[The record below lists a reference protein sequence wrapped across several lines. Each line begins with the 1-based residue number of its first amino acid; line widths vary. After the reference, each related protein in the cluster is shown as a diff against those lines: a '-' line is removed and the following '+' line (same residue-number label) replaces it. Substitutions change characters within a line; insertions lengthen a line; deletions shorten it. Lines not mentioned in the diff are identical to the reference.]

1 MKVYFDLIKKYHN
14 EISEEKLITYYKL
27 FDIYKKI
34 NFRVNLISRKDF
46 DNFYLH
52 HILHSLSIL
61 KINLLPK
68 KDSKI
73 IDLGT
78 GGGIPGIPL
87 SIFYEKNNFI
97 LVDSIGKK
105 IKAVDE
111 IIKEIKLENV
121 RTINNRIENLELNAD
136 IIICRSVS
144 SIKNIL
150 NWSKKSLKK
159 DGKIILFKGGD
170 VEKELIN
177 INKRF
182 TIYNIDTIYSNE
194 YFQNKKIIKIE
205 S

>member
-1 MKVYFDLIKKYHN
+1 MQVYFDLIKKYHDD
-14 EISEEKLITYYKL
+14 ISEEKLSVYHQL
-27 FDIYKKI
+27 FDIYKRI
-34 NFRVNLISRKDF
+34 NSQLNLISRKDF
-46 DNFYLH
+46 ENFYLH
-52 HILHSLSIL
+52 HILHSLSIIKL
-61 KINLLPK
+61 NLFPEKNL
-68 KDSKI
+68 KI

-97 LVDSIGKK
+97 LIDSIKKK
-105 IKAVDE
+105 INAVDE
-111 IIKEIKLENV
+111 IIHELDLKNF

-150 NWSKKSLKK
+150 KWSKNSIKK
-159 DGKIILFKGGD
+159 NGKIILFKGGD
-170 VEKELIN
+170 VEKELIK

-182 TIYNIDTIYSNE
+182 TIYNIDTIYSNL
-194 YFQNKKIIKIE
+194 YFQNKKIIEIE

>member
-61 KINLLPK
+61 KFNLLPK

-121 RTINNRIENLELNAD
+121 RTVNNRIENLELNAD

>member
-34 NFRVNLISRKDF
+34 NFRINLISRKDF
-46 DNFYLH
+46 ENFYLH

-61 KINLLPK
+61 KFNLLPE

-105 IKAVDE
+105 LKQLM
-111 IIKEIKLENV
+111 KL
-121 RTINNRIENLELNAD
+121 
-136 IIICRSVS
+136 
-144 SIKNIL
+144 
-150 NWSKKSLKK
+150 
-159 DGKIILFKGGD
+159 
-170 VEKELIN
+170 
-177 INKRF
+177 
-182 TIYNIDTIYSNE
+182 
-194 YFQNKKIIKIE
+194 
-205 S
+205 

>member
-61 KINLLPK
+61 KFNLLPK

-121 RTINNRIENLELNAD
+121 RTVNNRIENLELNAD

-159 DGKIILFKGGD
+159 DGKVILFKGGD

>member
-1 MKVYFDLIKKYHN
+1 MQVYFDLIKKYHDD
-14 EISEEKLITYYKL
+14 ISEEKLSIYHQL
-27 FDIYKKI
+27 FDIYKRI
-34 NFRVNLISRKDF
+34 NSQLNLISRKDF
-46 DNFYLH
+46 ENFYLH
-52 HILHSLSIL
+52 HILHSLSIIKL
-61 KINLLPK
+61 NLFPEKNL
-68 KDSKI
+68 KI

-97 LVDSIGKK
+97 LIDSIKKK
-105 IKAVDE
+105 INAVDE
-111 IIKEIKLENV
+111 IIHELDLKNV

-150 NWSKKSLKK
+150 KWSKNSIKK
-159 DGKIILFKGGD
+159 NGKIILFKGGD
-170 VEKELIN
+170 VEKELIK

-182 TIYNIDTIYSNE
+182 TIYNIDTIYSDL
-194 YFQNKKIIKIE
+194 YFQNKKIIEIE

>member
-1 MKVYFDLIKKYHN
+1 MQVYFDLIKKYHDD
-14 EISEEKLITYYKL
+14 ISEEKLSVYHQL
-27 FDIYKKI
+27 FDIYKRI
-34 NFRVNLISRKDF
+34 NSQLNLISRKDF
-46 DNFYLH
+46 ENFYLH
-52 HILHSLSIL
+52 HILHSLSIIKL
-61 KINLLPK
+61 NLFPEKNL
-68 KDSKI
+68 KI

-97 LVDSIGKK
+97 LIDSIKKK
-105 IKAVDE
+105 INAVDE
-111 IIKEIKLENV
+111 IIHELDLKNV

-150 NWSKKSLKK
+150 KWSKNSIKK
-159 DGKIILFKGGD
+159 NGKIILFKGGD
-170 VEKELIN
+170 VEKELIK

-182 TIYNIDTIYSNE
+182 TIYNIDTIYSNL
-194 YFQNKKIIKIE
+194 YFQNKKIIEIE

>member
-34 NFRVNLISRKDF
+34 NFRINLISRKDF
-46 DNFYLH
+46 ENFYLH

-61 KINLLPK
+61 KFNLLPE

-159 DGKIILFKGGD
+159 DGKVILFKGGD

-182 TIYNIDTIYSNE
+182 TIYNIDNIYSNE

>member
-1 MKVYFDLIKKYHN
+1 MDDYFDLIKKYHN
-14 EISEEKLITYYKL
+14 DIPEDKLNIYYKL
-27 FDIYKKI
+27 FGIYKRINIKI
-34 NFRVNLISRKDF
+34 NLISRKDF

-52 HILHSLSIL
+52 HILHSLSI
-61 KINLLPK
+61 IRFNLLSK
-68 KDSKI
+68 KNSKI

-87 SIFYEKNNFI
+87 SIYYEKNNFI
-97 LVDSIGKK
+97 LVDSITKK
-105 IKAVDE
+105 IKAVDK
-111 IIKEIKLENV
+111 IIGELNLKNV
-121 RTINNRIENLELNAD
+121 KTLNNRIEELELNAD

-150 NWSKKSLKK
+150 KWSKKSLKK

-170 VEKELIN
+170 VDKELIN

-182 TIYNIDTIYSNE
+182 TIYNIDTIYSND
-194 YFQNKKIIKIE
+194 YFQNKKIIEIE

>member
-1 MKVYFDLIKKYHN
+1 MQVYFDLIKKYHDD
-14 EISEEKLITYYKL
+14 ISEEKLSVYHQL
-27 FDIYKKI
+27 FDIYKRI
-34 NFRVNLISRKDF
+34 NSQLNLISRKDF
-46 DNFYLH
+46 ENFYLH
-52 HILHSLSIL
+52 HILHSLSIIKL
-61 KINLLPK
+61 NLFPEKNL
-68 KDSKI
+68 KI

-97 LVDSIGKK
+97 LIDSIKKK
-105 IKAVDE
+105 INAVDE
-111 IIKEIKLENV
+111 IIHELGLKNV

-150 NWSKKSLKK
+150 KWSKNSIKK
-159 DGKIILFKGGD
+159 NGKIILFKGGD
-170 VEKELIN
+170 VEKELIK

-182 TIYNIDTIYSNE
+182 TIYNIDTIYSNL
-194 YFQNKKIIKIE
+194 YFQNKKIIEIE